1 MGLGGQMFRKMRSYR
16 PSGAMLVALLALF
29 LSLGGLGYAGQV
41 VNLLDGHQIKKGTIE
56 ADRLSNKA
64 RAALRG
70 RSGPRGLR
78 GAKGDPGPQGATG
91 TRGAPGAA
99 GAPGTAVAYAR
110 ITVTNGSVTLKESK
124 NLSQSQVS
132 AATSNPGVVCFHDLG
147 FTVNSM
153 VASPV
158 GVYGQATNNRT
169 FVSVGPHALA
179 QGCPPSSPATFNT
192 EAFVTAYDASP
203 LTGPREFPYDIEV
216 WFQ

>member
-1 MGLGGQMFRKMRSYR
+1 MFRKMRSYG
-16 PSGAMLVALLALF
+16 PPGAMLVALLALF
-29 LSLGGLGYAGQV
+29 LSLGGLGYAGQI

-70 RSGPRGLR
+70 RTGPRGLR
-78 GAKGDPGPQGATG
+78 GAKGDPGPQGQPGA
-91 TRGAPGAA
+91 RGAPGAA
-99 GAPGTAVAYAR
+99 GAAGTAVAYAR
-110 ITVTNGSVTLKESK
+110 VTVASGSVTVKESK

-132 AATSNPGVVCFHDLG
+132 AAASNPVCFHDLG
-147 FTVNSM
+147 FTVSSM

-158 GVYGQATNNRT
+158 AVYGQATNNRT
-169 FVSVGPHALA
+169 FISVGPRALA
-179 QGCPPSSPATFNT
+179 QGCPSSSPAAFNT

-203 LTGPREFPYDIEV
+203 LNGSREIPYDIEV